1 MITSERYKEMIDIIN
16 NDLLESTRFI
26 NGWSIYSNKKLFEEL
41 HTELISRT
49 KDENLLSYII
59 DMVETNAMHEYYDF
73 QSLKADYKK
82 YMDDVNDYI
91 SEMNLLTGL
100 YVYCKEYDIK

>member
-1 MITSERYKEMIDIIN
+1 MITSRRYKEILDIIH
-16 NDLLESTRFI
+16 NDLSLSTRFM
-26 NGWSIYSNKKLFEEL
+26 NGWSDYSNKELFKEL

-59 DMVETNAMHEYYDF
+59 DVVESNAIHEYYDF
-73 QSLKADYKK
+73 ESLIADYEK
-82 YMDDVNDYI
+82 YTSDTNDYI

-100 YVYCKEYDIK
+100 YIYCKEYDVK

>member
-1 MITSERYKEMIDIIN
+1 MITSKRYKEMIDIIN
-16 NDLLESTRFI
+16 NDLQVSTRFM
-26 NGWSIYSNKKLFEEL
+26 NGWSDYSNKELFKEL

-59 DMVETNAMHEYYDF
+59 DVVESNAIHEYYDF
-73 QSLKADYKK
+73 ESLKADYKK
-82 YMDDVNDYI
+82 YIDDVNDYI

-100 YVYCKEYDIK
+100 YIYCKEYDVK